1 MTILLTEIAPVGCFF
16 ARRLSDLH
24 GDDIASLRVF
34 GSLDLDQRLVG
45 KWMEL

>member
-1 MTILLTEIAPVGCFF
+1 MTILLAEIAPVGGFI

-34 GSLDLDQRLVG
+34 GSLDLDQRLVWT
-45 KWMEL
+45 WMEL